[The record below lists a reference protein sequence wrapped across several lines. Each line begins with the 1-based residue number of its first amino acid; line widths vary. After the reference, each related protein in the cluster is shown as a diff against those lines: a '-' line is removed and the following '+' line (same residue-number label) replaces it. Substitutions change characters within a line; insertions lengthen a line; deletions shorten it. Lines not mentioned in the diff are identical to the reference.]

1 MEAAYISLT
10 SYLATLKK
18 GMAAFVGLTNVIEIL
33 LVFEILPPP
42 SISKFECI
50 GKTRYCY

>member
-18 GMAAFVGLTNVIEIL
+18 GTAAFVGLTNVIEIL
-33 LVFEILPPP
+33 LVFEILHHQPL
-42 SISKFECI
+42 SQNLSV
-50 GKTRYCY
+50 